1 MRRRC
6 LGFDVK
12 SQTVLGS
19 PRTVVLPEIFRTI
32 CSLQGPFAFF
42 PYGQTA
48 SGEPRPQNPVVPRF
62 SGFVADWPRPLA
74 RVPSPRSSQGLTRI
88 CDRRQRCRVHPDASR
103 HAKREPTDTGL
114 SPDRHVGC
122 RSPSHRGARRG
133 QAQLRRAPPRLR
145 PRCVDQGRQCVR
157 LCCVVGAYKTP
168 TEIHRE
174 IQPPFTRSRDKTKN
188 IETYP
193 QKHSF
198 ANCALGGFSMI
209 RSPRYVRS
217 AMNTVKLDAP
227 V

>member
-1 MRRRC
+1 VSPRDNCIHGGHSLHVHPTMRRRC

-103 HAKREPTDTGL
+103 HAKREPRK
-114 SPDRHVGC
+114 PYRHRSFT
-122 RSPSHRGARRG
+122 RSPCRLS
-133 QAQLRRAPPRLR
+133 LTKPPRRAPRPGPTSPCSAASPAPLR
-145 PRCVDQGRQCVR
+145 
-157 LCCVVGAYKTP
+157 
-168 TEIHRE
+168 
-174 IQPPFTRSRDKTKN
+174 
-188 IETYP
+188 
-193 QKHSF
+193 
-198 ANCALGGFSMI
+198 
-209 RSPRYVRS
+209 
-217 AMNTVKLDAP
+217 
-227 V
+227 